1 MILKVDELTRDEL
14 TSYMTESIAAKVRKC
29 PFSYCKLSECE
40 T

>member
-1 MILKVDELTRDEL
+1 MTLKVDEL
-14 TSYMTESIAAKVRKC
+14 TSYMTESIAAKVRKS